1 MEYSE
6 QFGFDSD
13 GSSVIVDNSDNSYIR
28 SEEYIFNEK
37 IEPIIY
43 NGVSTIGV
51 KDVIPKVID
60 TVRWYWTDGDVQLHT
75 NKLNNLL

>member
-1 MEYSE
+1 M
-6 QFGFDSD
+6 FTD
-13 GSSVIVDNSDNSYIR
+13 
-28 SEEYIFNEK
+28 K

-60 TVRWYWTDGDVQLHT
+60 TVRWYWSDDEGQLHT
-75 NKLNNLL
+75 NKLNDLIYFPDSPVNILSATSFY